1 MQQWNRSL
9 GEGVNTMFEAEFVC
23 ENVSQTIDKKWICSA
38 ADSHPKLM
46 LGPKKSVISGVVVQ
60 GRLNDQ

>member
-1 MQQWNRSL
+1 
-9 GEGVNTMFEAEFVC
+9 MFEAEFVC